1 MAERGPRRRARPS
14 AVPGAPYTDTV
25 LGVSGG
31 EFFVILLVIVLVVGP
46 QRLPEYTRVL
56 AQGVRQLRV
65 FLDDAKKQIA
75 EEVGP
80 ELGDLNL
87 SDLDPRN
94 YDPRK
99 IVRDALGED
108 LDAIRKDLTNPF
120 SAVAEA
126 AKSSSDDA
134 AGAMGEGHSS
144 KSLKEMIDE
153 KADER
158 RAQNA
163 AAKAA
168 SAESAAAEP
177 VEVKDPAEA
186 AAEAAAVTAELPQVD
201 PAEVSETDQPA
212 GPAPTAGT
220 DETAAAEGTTETA
233 ETAEAAEPSGETA
246 EPTENAEG
254 TEDEVEDPE
263 RRALLAGVVDGA
275 TELAEDVA
283 AIVDPEPETELEL
296 ATGPESTPAGAVS
309 TVEALAAAEPA
320 PAVVPSSLEDPVTAG
335 AVATARPRLLSPR
348 EIVRA
353 ANAAARTRAEA
364 AAARV
369 DA

>member
-1 MAERGPRRRARPS
+1 MFGI
-14 AVPGAPYTDTV
+14 
-25 LGVSGG
+25 SGG

-134 AGAMGEGHSS
+134 AGAMGEGRSS

-168 SAESAAAEP
+168 SVESVAAEP
-177 VEVKDPAEA
+177 VEAKDPAEA

-201 PAEVSETDQPA
+201 PAEVSETDQAAEPELA
-212 GPAPTAGT
+212 AET
-220 DETAAAEGTTETA
+220 DEVEQTPQTDETPETDRTPEAEQTSETDVTAAAEDTTETA
-233 ETAEAAEPSGETA
+233 ETADPSGETT
-246 EPTENAEG
+246 EPTENAED
-254 TEDEVEDPE
+254 TEDGVEDPE
-263 RRALLAGVVDGA
+263 RRALLTGVVDGA

-283 AIVDPEPETELEL
+283 AIVDPEP
-296 ATGPESTPAGAVS
+296 
-309 TVEALAAAEPA
+309 A
-320 PAVVPSSLEDPVTAG
+320 PAVVPSSLEDPVAAG
-335 AVATARPRLLSPR
+335 AVATARPRPLSPR